1 MLQELDD
8 NMLDSTP
15 RLGTTE
21 ESLLETIYEE
31 PDCDE
36 SLRPS
41 TPESRLSSS
50 AASSTTVAEIPQ
62 SVSPPGETQ
71 QEDNIDGAEETLPIH
86 SSPLT
91 FHEMQAAVNEW
102 EEKKTRHRKS
112 HSATL
117 PPSPVRSVGFHSY
130 APPYATFHL
139 QTENLEVQL
148 QPFDYDDLD

>member
-50 AASSTTVAEIPQ
+50 AASSTTVAEIPP

-102 EEKKTRHRKS
+102 EEKKSRHRKS
-112 HSATL
+112 YSATL

-130 APPYATFHL
+130 APPYAIHL
-139 QTENLEVQL
+139 QTENLEVQI